1 MKEDLFHMT
10 NYNKSKPD
18 DRSDNVEKLQA
29 TIQNT
34 LENIE
39 AAEETL
45 AFSSAEEKA
54 KIQSKNNRRK
64 EAVEGFREEVKEEA
78 ANRKH

>member
-1 MKEDLFHMT
+1 MSDYQKA
-10 NYNKSKPD
+10 KPD

-29 TIQNT
+29 TVQNT

-45 AFSSAEEKA
+45 AFSNPEEKA
-54 KIQSKNNRRK
+54 KIQAKNNRRK
-64 EAVEGFREEVKEEA
+64 EAVEGLREEIKDEASQKE
-78 ANRKH
+78 H

>member
-1 MKEDLFHMT
+1 MT
-10 NYNKSKPD
+10 KYNQSKPD

-45 AFSSAEEKA
+45 AFSNPEEKA
-54 KIQSKNNRRK
+54 KIQGKNKRRK
-64 EAVEGFREEVKEEA
+64 EAVEGLREEVQDEA
-78 ANRKH
+78 ANRNH

>member
-1 MKEDLFHMT
+1 MEDIHMADFQ
-10 NYNKSKPD
+10 KAKPD

-29 TIQNT
+29 TVQNT

-45 AFSSAEEKA
+45 AFSSPEEKA
-54 KIQSKNNRRK
+54 KIQAKNNRRK
-64 EAVEGFREEVKEEA
+64 EAVEGFKEEIKDEA
-78 ANRKH
+78 AQQEH